1 MRALAARLIGA
12 CTALPGYRARALWRL
27 APSMKAIRE
36 VHSALIGLSNEMPPK
51 GQGDIK
57 HNKQRRADICAHL
70 GIGRFVV

>member
-1 MRALAARLIGA
+1 
-12 CTALPGYRARALWRL
+12 
-27 APSMKAIRE
+27 MKAIRE